1 MSRETFETNMLKRLE
16 AIHHFSD
23 HSIFNELKGRI
34 IEYDYDT
41 KSLTMQF
48 EATDFHRNGFG
59 IMFGGSLVGM
69 FDIAFGTLTAGLGNF
84 DIAPTVQLSTS
95 FLKGIPI
102 GTTVQVKVKA
112 VSAGKSIMNFTGEA
126 YADGVLSG
134 SASGIFMTPKP
145 FKKYIEDEE

>member
-1 MSRETFETNMLKRLE
+1 MSQENFESNMLKRME
-16 AIHHFSD
+16 AIHHFSE

-34 IEYDYDT
+34 TEYDYEAKT
-41 KSLTMQF
+41 LTMQF

-69 FDIAFGTLTAGLGNF
+69 FDITFGTLTAGLGDY

-95 FLKGIPI
+95 FLKGIPT
-102 GTTVQVKVKA
+102 GATVQIKAKA
-112 VSAGKSIMNFTGEA
+112 VSAGKKIMNFTGEA

-134 SASGIFMTPKP
+134 SATGIFMTPRP
-145 FKKYIEDEE
+145 FKKYTED